1 MSSVIH
7 VTSVE
12 HFNQLISQGPA
23 VVDFTASWCG
33 PCQMIKPE
41 FERLSQVYTS
51 VQFLKVDVDELND
64 VASNAGVRAMPTF
77 KIYVDGNNVDEL
89 VGASKEK
96 LEELIKK
103 YAQ

>member
-7 VTSVE
+7 VTSAE
-12 HFNQLISQGPA
+12 QFTELINKGPA

-41 FERLSQVYTS
+41 FERLSGVYTS
-51 VQFLKVDVDELND
+51 VQFLKVDVDELSD
-64 VASNAGVRAMPTF
+64 VAGNAGVRAMPTF
-77 KIYVDGNNVDEL
+77 KIYVNGSQVDEL
-89 VGASKEK
+89 VGASKDK

>member
-7 VTSVE
+7 VTSAE
-12 HFNQLISQGPA
+12 HFTQLIDKGPA

-41 FERLSQVYTS
+41 FERLSQIYS
-51 VQFLKVDVDELND
+51 SIQFLKVDVDELDD
-64 VASNAGVRAMPTF
+64 VANNAGVEAMPTF
-77 KIYVDGNNVDEL
+77 KIYKDGKQADEL

-96 LEELIKK
+96 LEEFIKK
-103 YAQ
+103 HSQ